1 MNDCER
7 LLICIYIHIGFRGFG
22 WGRMAGCREHC
33 YDAFCNDAAYLASY
47 GGNYAANYVV
57 LSV

>member
-1 MNDCER
+1 MR
-7 LLICIYIHIGFRGFG
+7 IGFLGFV
-22 WGRMAGCREHC
+22 WGRIAGCREHC

>member
-1 MNDCER
+1 MV
-7 LLICIYIHIGFRGFG
+7 
-22 WGRMAGCREHC
+22 GCREHC

-57 LSV
+57 LSVQCSIEGLLLRIFVCACM